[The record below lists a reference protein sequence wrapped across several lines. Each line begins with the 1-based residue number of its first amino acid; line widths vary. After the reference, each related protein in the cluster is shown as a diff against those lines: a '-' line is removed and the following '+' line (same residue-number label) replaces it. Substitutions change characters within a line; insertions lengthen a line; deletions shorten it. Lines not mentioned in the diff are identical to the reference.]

1 MTENKG
7 FLNIMDSSVWGGME
21 QYVYDMSEELQR
33 QGVAP
38 FVLTDMG
45 NPNFI
50 NRYGEVATVLTIKLS
65 KNSRYLY
72 ANTVSKYMRKNN
84 IDTILCHTGKFILFA
99 LLLKKLTGAKVL
111 FVKHN
116 VLPAKTDIYHRWI
129 QDQVDGFVC
138 VSKCVYDAQVVKEN
152 KEKYHLIY
160 NGINTHRFPQV
171 EVEYKL
177 QDDNFIV
184 GYAGRI
190 SIEKGIMELLGAIK
204 ILHEQG
210 RGVELRMCGAI
221 SEDTL
226 SQINSY
232 IQSNHMEAYVKN
244 LGFKK
249 DVNQFYRTID
259 CLVVPSKI
267 QEAFG
272 LVICE
277 SMYCNTP
284 VITSKSGAQE
294 EIITHGEN
302 GLLLDTVAD
311 ITIANAIEYFMDNP
325 AEYEEIR
332 KKGYHRIESTFTIEK
347 MVSSIKSL

>member
-33 QGVAP
+33 QGIVP
-38 FVLTDMG
+38 FVLTDKG
-45 NPNFI
+45 NPDFI
-50 NRYGEVATVLTIKLS
+50 NRYGEVATVLPIKLS

-111 FVKHN
+111 FFKHN

-129 QDQVDGFVC
+129 QNQVDAFVC
-138 VSKCVYDAQVVKEN
+138 VSKCVYDAQVVQEKQ
-152 KEKYHLIY
+152 EKYHLIY
-160 NGINTHRFPQV
+160 NGINTHRFPKV
-171 EVEYKL
+171 EVEKS
-177 QDDNFIV
+177 QNGIFIV

-190 SIEKGIMELLGAIK
+190 SIDKGIMELLGAIK

-210 RGVELRMCGAI
+210 KNVELHMCGGV
-221 SEDTL
+221 SENTL
-226 SQINSY
+226 SQIDEY
-232 IQSNHMEAYVKN
+232 IKSNHMKTYVKN

-249 DVNQFYRTID
+249 DVNQFYRFID

-277 SMYCNTP
+277 AMYCNTP
-284 VITSKSGAQE
+284 VITSTSGAQE

>member
-1 MTENKG
+1 MIENKG

-33 QGVAP
+33 QGIVP

-45 NPNFI
+45 NTEFI
-50 NRYGEVATVLTIKLS
+50 ERYGEVATVIPIKLS

-72 ANTVSKYMRKNN
+72 ANTVAKFMCKYN

-99 LLLKKLTGAKVL
+99 LLLKKLTGAKIL
-111 FVKHN
+111 FFKHN

-129 QDQVDGFVC
+129 QDQVDSFIC
-138 VSKCVYDAQVVKEN
+138 VSKCVYDAQVVQEKQN
-152 KEKYHLIY
+152 KYHLVY
-160 NGINTHRFPQV
+160 NGINTHRFPKI
-171 EVEYKL
+171 EVE
-177 QDDNFIV
+177 QSHDGNFIV
-184 GYAGRI
+184 GYAGRV
-190 SIEKGIMELLGAIK
+190 SIDKGIMELLGAIK

-210 RGVELRMCGAI
+210 KKVELRICGGV

-226 SQINSY
+226 NQINEY
-232 IQSNHMEAYVKN
+232 IQFNHMEMYVKN

-249 DVNQFYRTID
+249 DVNQFYRSID
-259 CLVVPSKI
+259 CLVAPSKI

-294 EIITHGEN
+294 EIITNGED

-311 ITIANAIEYFMDNP
+311 MTIADAIAYLMDNP
-325 AEYEEIR
+325 VEYKKIR
-332 KKGYHRIESTFTIEK
+332 EKGYHRVESTFTIEN
-347 MVSSIKSL
+347 MVASIKSL

>member
-38 FVLTDMG
+38 FVLTDIG
-45 NPNFI
+45 NPNFV

-72 ANTVSKYMRKNN
+72 ANTVAKYIRENN

-111 FVKHN
+111 FFKHN

-129 QDQVDGFVC
+129 QNQVDGFVC
-138 VSKCVYDAQVVKEN
+138 VSKCVYDAQVVREKQ
-152 KEKYHLIY
+152 EKYHLIY
-160 NGINTHRFPQV
+160 NGINTHRFPKI
-171 EVEYKL
+171 EVEKS
-177 QDDNFIV
+177 QNGIFIV

-190 SIEKGIMELLGAIK
+190 SIELLGAIK

-210 RGVELRMCGAI
+210 KNVELQMCGSV
-221 SEDTL
+221 SENTL
-226 SQINSY
+226 SQIDEY
-232 IQSNHMEAYVKN
+232 IKYNHMENYVKN

-249 DVNQFYRTID
+249 NVNQFYRSID

-267 QEAFG
+267 KEAFG

-277 SMYCNTP
+277 AMYCNTP
-284 VITSKSGAQE
+284 VITSTSGAQE
-294 EIITHGEN
+294 EIITHGED
-302 GLLLDTVAD
+302 GLLLDTVTDTA
-311 ITIANAIEYFMDNP
+311 IANAIVYLMDNP
-325 AEYEEIR
+325 AEYEKIR
-332 KKGYHRIESTFTIEK
+332 KKGYHRVESTFTIEN

>member
-1 MTENKG
+1 MIDNKG

-33 QGVAP
+33 QGIAP

-45 NPNFI
+45 NTEFI
-50 NRYGEVATVLTIKLS
+50 ERYDEVATVLPIKLS

-72 ANTVSKYMRKNN
+72 ANTVAKFMRKHN

-99 LLLKKLTGAKVL
+99 LLLKKLTGAKIL
-111 FVKHN
+111 FFKHN

-129 QDQVDGFVC
+129 QNQVDSFIC
-138 VSKCVYDAQVVKEN
+138 VSKCVYDAQVVKE
-152 KEKYHLIY
+152 KQDKYHLVY
-160 NGINTHRFPQV
+160 NGINTHRFPKI
-171 EVEYKL
+171 EVEQSY
-177 QDDNFIV
+177 DGNFIV
-184 GYAGRI
+184 GYAGRV
-190 SIEKGIMELLGAIK
+190 SIDKGIMELLGAIK

-210 RGVELRMCGAI
+210 KKVELRICGGV

-226 SQINSY
+226 NQIDEY
-232 IQSNHMEAYVKN
+232 IQSNHMEMYVKN

-249 DVNQFYRTID
+249 DVNQFYRSID

-294 EIITHGEN
+294 EIITNGED

-311 ITIANAIEYFMDNP
+311 MTIADAIIYLMDNP
-325 AEYEEIR
+325 AEYQKIR
-332 KKGYHRIESTFTIEK
+332 EKGYYRVESTFTIEN
-347 MVSSIKSL
+347 MVASIKRL

>member
-1 MTENKG
+1 MIDNKG

-33 QGVAP
+33 QGIAP

-45 NPNFI
+45 NTEFI
-50 NRYGEVATVLTIKLS
+50 ERYEEVATVLPIKLS

-72 ANTVSKYMRKNN
+72 ANTVAKFMRKHN

-99 LLLKKLTGAKVL
+99 LLLKKLTGAKIL
-111 FVKHN
+111 FFKHN

-129 QDQVDGFVC
+129 QDKVDSFIC
-138 VSKCVYDAQVVKEN
+138 VSKCVYDAQVVKE
-152 KEKYHLIY
+152 KQDKYHLVY
-160 NGINTHRFPQV
+160 NGINTYRFPKI
-171 EVEYKL
+171 EVEQSY
-177 QDDNFIV
+177 DGNFIV
-184 GYAGRI
+184 GYAGRV
-190 SIEKGIMELLGAIK
+190 SIDKGIMELLGAIK

-210 RGVELRMCGAI
+210 KKVELRICGGV

-226 SQINSY
+226 NQIDEY
-232 IQSNHMEAYVKN
+232 IQSNHMEMYVKN

-249 DVNQFYRTID
+249 DVNQFYRSID

-294 EIITHGEN
+294 EIITNSED
-302 GLLLDTVAD
+302 GLLLDTVSD
-311 ITIANAIEYFMDNP
+311 MTIADAITFLMDNP
-325 AEYEEIR
+325 AEYQKIR
-332 KKGYHRIESTFTIEK
+332 EKGYYRVESTFTIEN
-347 MVSSIKSL
+347 MVASIKRL